1 MSNQLA
7 AGEAHL
13 SHLHIMLPIF
23 AETVSTLVPQNI
35 LFSKIGN

>member
-7 AGEAHL
+7 AEEAHL
-13 SHLHIMLPIF
+13 SHLHLVLPIF

-35 LFSKIGN
+35 LFAKLGN